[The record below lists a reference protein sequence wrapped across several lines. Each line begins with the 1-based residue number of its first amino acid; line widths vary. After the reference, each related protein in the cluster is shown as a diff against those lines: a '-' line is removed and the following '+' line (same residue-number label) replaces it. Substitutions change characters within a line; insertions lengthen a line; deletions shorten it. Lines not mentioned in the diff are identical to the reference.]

1 MDFYSS
7 GSILTRKYIPID
19 GQEPENKKKKPKKKK
34 SFFKDQ
40 TFDEI
45 LAEFNKKVLGTRK
58 QRPKNIFPTREDSK
72 TGNIIPDIG
81 KYSFP
86 MLTDEEKKR
95 YDELKKIVLST
106 NKEIQ
111 KTEVKDGD
119 IEKKYRKLLND
130 AQCEAVFNLEG
141 PQLVIAGAGSG
152 KTRTVVHRVSYM
164 LEKRI
169 RPESILLLTFTRRAS
184 NEMRSRVQ
192 KITGHDSVNRITAGT
207 FHSFA
212 NLMLRIHG
220 HFIGV
225 DRNFTICDQVDS
237 ADIIDL
243 IKNELKLPKRSR
255 PFPKK
260 RTVAEIISR
269 SRNTERP
276 IGEIIDSQYSKYLDF
291 AMDIAKITKR
301 YATFKKEKNVLDYD
315 DLLQTFL
322 EGLQTSPQML
332 EQIHYRY
339 KYIMVD
345 EFQDTNLA
353 QGRIADIL
361 AKRTSNIM
369 VVGDDLQSIYA
380 FRGANF
386 ENILRF
392 PEHWP
397 ECKITRLEQNY
408 RSRKELLEL
417 TNSIVKNCYAAY
429 NKELFSDLNNG
440 LAPTVKRAASAENE
454 ATYIADIIEDSL
466 ERISPGEIS
475 VLYRSSHHGNFIQ
488 AELLKRGIS
497 FTVYGGIKFIE
508 RRHVKDILSYA
519 RIVQNPLDAVAMN
532 RVLKLV
538 PGIGSK
544 TAGNIVEL
552 ITREGFNALKTFE
565 KKKFFPDLK
574 EVFGTI
580 FTAGQP
586 ELSPLETIEIIC
598 SHYIPILKELESDFD
613 DRAKDISVLKQIASG
628 YRKLE
633 RFLTDF
639 SLDPPSSKLSS
650 GATNKQEKPEET
662 VTLSTIHSAKGL
674 EWHTVFVIHLLE
686 NFFPSE
692 KALSRIDDLEEER
705 RLFYVACSRAKERL
719 FLTFPASVSFYN
731 GILSTPSRFI
741 AEIDRNLYEIKD

>member
-1 MDFYSS
+1 
-7 GSILTRKYIPID
+7 LTRKYIPID
-19 GQEPENKKKKPKKKK
+19 GEDPESTKKKKKKKK
-34 SFFKDQ
+34 NRFQDESF
-40 TFDEI
+40 ESI
-45 LAEFNKKVLGTRK
+45 LAKFNKKVLESRK
-58 QRPKNIFPTREDSK
+58 QRPKNIIPARQTS
-72 TGNIIPDIG
+72 GSINIIPDIE

-106 NKEIQ
+106 DKE
-111 KTEVKDGD
+111 TEAVERNEGD
-119 IEKKYRKLLND
+119 IEKKYRELLND

-152 KTRTVVHRVSYM
+152 KTRTVVHRVAYM
-164 LEKRI
+164 LEKEI

-192 KITGHDSVNRITAGT
+192 RITGLDSVNRITAGT

-225 DRNFTICDQVDS
+225 DSNFTICDQVDS

-243 IKNELKLPKRSR
+243 IKNEIKIPKRSK

-260 RTVAEIISR
+260 STVAEIISR

-276 IGEIIDSQYSKYLDF
+276 IGEVIDAQYSKYLDF
-291 AMDIAKITKR
+291 AMDIAKIAQR
-301 YATFKKEKNVLDYD
+301 YITFKKEKNVLDYD
-315 DLLQTFL
+315 DLLEVFL
-322 EGLQTSPQML
+322 KGLQESPQML
-332 EQIHYRY
+332 ERIQRKY

-353 QGRIADIL
+353 QGRIANLL
-361 AKRTSNIM
+361 ADKTKNIM

-392 PEHWP
+392 PEKWP
-397 ECKITRLEQNY
+397 GCKVTRLEQNY
-408 RSRKELLEL
+408 RSRKELLDL

-429 NKELFSDLNNG
+429 NKELFSDLTNG
-440 LAPTVKRAASAENE
+440 VAPIVKRASSAEEE
-454 ATYIADIIEDSL
+454 ASFITDAIEDSL

-475 VLYRSSHHGNFIQ
+475 VLYRSSHHGNFVQ
-488 AELLKRGIS
+488 AELLKRGID

-508 RRHVKDILSYA
+508 RRHIKDILSYA
-519 RIVQNPLDAVAMN
+519 RIVQNPLDAVALN

-538 PGIGSK
+538 AGIGSK
-544 TAGNIVEL
+544 TAVSIVEM
-552 ITREGFNALKTFE
+552 ISKQGFEALKTFE
-565 KKKFFPDLK
+565 KKKYYKNLK
-574 EVFGTI
+574 DIFTTI
-580 FTAGQP
+580 FAAGQDDI
-586 ELSPLETIEIIC
+586 SPLEAIQIIC
-598 SHYIPILKELESDFD
+598 RHYMPILKELESDYD
-613 DRAKDISVLKQIASG
+613 DRIKDISVLKQISSG

-650 GATNKQEKPEET
+650 GDVTDPEELAET

-674 EWHTVFVIHLLE
+674 EWHTVFVVHLLE

-692 KALSRIDDLEEER
+692 KALSKIDNLEEER
-705 RLFYVACSRAKERL
+705 RLFYVACSRAKEKL
-719 FLTFPASVSFYN
+719 FLTFPAAVSFYN

>member
-1 MDFYSS
+1 M
-7 GSILTRKYIPID
+7 TRKYIPID
-19 GQEPENKKKKPKKKK
+19 GQEPESKKKKKKKIR
-34 SFFKDQ
+34 FQDE

-45 LAEFNKKVLGTRK
+45 LAKFNQKVLENRK
-58 QRPKNIFPTREDSK
+58 KKPQNIIPARQTN
-72 TGNIIPDIG
+72 GYINIIPDIE

-106 NKEIQ
+106 NKKVQKNEIN
-111 KTEVKDGD
+111 EGD
-119 IEKKYRKLLND
+119 IEKKYRELLND

-152 KTRTVVHRVSYM
+152 KTRTIVHRVAYM
-164 LEKRI
+164 LEKEI
-169 RPESILLLTFTRRAS
+169 RPESILLLTFTRRAA

-192 KITGHDSVNRITAGT
+192 RITGHDSVNRITAGT

-220 HFIGV
+220 HFLGI

-243 IKNELKLPKRSR
+243 IKNELKLPKRSK

-260 RTVAEIISR
+260 TTVAEIISR

-276 IGEIIDSQYSKYLDF
+276 IGEVVDAQYSKYLDF
-291 AMDIAKITKR
+291 AMDIAKIAER
-301 YATFKKEKNVLDYD
+301 YSTFKKEKNVLDYD
-315 DLLQTFL
+315 DLLEVFL
-322 EGLQTSPQML
+322 KGLQDSPQML
-332 EQIHYRY
+332 ERIQSKYR
-339 KYIMVD
+339 YIMVD

-353 QGRIADIL
+353 QGRIANLL
-361 AKRTSNIM
+361 AAKTKNIM

-392 PEHWP
+392 PENWP
-397 ECKITRLEQNY
+397 DCKVTRLEQNY
-408 RSRKELLEL
+408 RSRKELLDL

-429 NKELFSDLNNG
+429 NKELFSDLADG
-440 LAPTVKRAASAENE
+440 LVPTVKRTATAEYEAS
-454 ATYIADIIEDSL
+454 YIVDIIEESL
-466 ERISPGEIS
+466 ERIPPGEIS
-475 VLYRSSHHGNFIQ
+475 VLYRSSHHGNFVQ
-488 AELLKRGIS
+488 AELLKRGID

-508 RRHVKDILSYA
+508 RRHIKDILSYA

-532 RVLKLV
+532 RVLKLID
-538 PGIGSK
+538 GIGSK

-552 ITREGFNALKTFE
+552 ISKKGFEALKLFE
-565 KKKFFPDLK
+565 KKKFFTQLK

-580 FTAGQP
+580 FQAGQP
-586 ELSPLETIEIIC
+586 DLSPLETIEIIC
-598 SHYIPILKELESDFD
+598 RHYTPILKEIESDYD
-613 DRAKDISVLKQIASG
+613 DRLKDISVLKQIASG

-639 SLDPPSSKLSS
+639 SLDPPSSQLSS
-650 GATNKQEKPEET
+650 GDVTDPEELNET

-674 EWHTVFVIHLLE
+674 EWHTVFVVHLLE
-686 NFFPSE
+686 HFFPSE
-692 KALSRIDDLEEER
+692 KALSKIDNLEEER

-719 FLTFPASVSFYN
+719 FLTFPAAVSFYN